1 MPGVAGETQVIAFDL
16 ASVSVS
22 AGAACSS
29 GKVAASHVLKAMG
42 VGEDIAATAIRVSMG
57 WTTKAA
63 DVDRFVEVWSG
74 IYGARRRGGR
84 LRRRGGRGGVLVS
97 ER

>member
-1 MPGVAGETQVIAFDL
+1 MPGVAAETQVIAFDL

-29 GKVAASHVLKAMG
+29 GKVKASHVLKAMG
-42 VGEDIAATAIRVSMG
+42 IGDDIAHNAIRVSMG
-57 WTTKAA
+57 WTTKAS

-74 IYGARRRGGR
+74 IYGRAQAKRAASAPA
-84 LRRRGGRGGVLVS
+84 VIAS
-97 ER
+97 AP